1 MDSLTHDFIAARQ
14 PSQRTMHNEAMQ
26 QFTRGEDQMAQLSG
40 IEQLQNAANS
50 FIADL
55 TPTTQAAT
63 GPPSVTNA
71 DLKSEQA
78 SSSILSEQGE
88 STAAEGGP
96 KNMAET
102 LTAKPVGP
110 AAPPTTD
117 EREDEETGGDDEE
130 SGSQMDGVAELGQ
143 PLAGFAKEKKHKRRS
158 SSRKKSR

>member
-1 MDSLTHDFIAARQ
+1 
-14 PSQRTMHNEAMQ
+14 
-26 QFTRGEDQMAQLSG
+26 
-40 IEQLQNAANS
+40 
-50 FIADL
+50 
-55 TPTTQAAT
+55 
-63 GPPSVTNA
+63 
-71 DLKSEQA
+71 
-78 SSSILSEQGE
+78 
-88 STAAEGGP
+88 
-96 KNMAET
+96 MAET